1 AEEVRPRLY
10 RGPDGSEDAGKL
22 RFKLFTM
29 DRDLPL
35 SDVLPM
41 MENMGLRVIA
51 EHLHRVHADER
62 DLYIQ
67 DFQVEADGDV
77 ELESL
82 APVCEEAF
90 ARLWR
95 GEAENDGFNRL
106 ILGAGL
112 DWRQVSMLRAYC
124 KYLLQ
129 IESPFSQSY
138 MEETL
143 N

>member
-1 AEEVRPRLY
+1 NHGEGEGLAMASRFGRALSTAYIEDASPAVAAADVAQLAALRTAEEVRPRLY
-10 RGPDGSEDAGKL
+10 RSPDGSEDAGKL

-67 DFQVEADGDV
+67 DFQVEA
-77 ELESL
+77 
-82 APVCEEAF
+82 
-90 ARLWR
+90 
-95 GEAENDGFNRL
+95 
-106 ILGAGL
+106 
-112 DWRQVSMLRAYC
+112 
-124 KYLLQ
+124 
-129 IESPFSQSY
+129 
-138 MEETL
+138 
-143 N
+143 